1 MKNEPEEFAQYD
13 EKYMRGA
20 ENKALRY
27 YFYLSNG
34 LNVLNSFRNLGLG
47 IIAIYFALHL
57 ENIWWMVGM
66 GAVSTVLL
74 TVVGFHQ
81 VHRAGKVLE
90 WVGIR
95 FSTHFGVRTFN
106 NTQRNVEL
114 LEEIRDLLKKNHE
127 ST

>member
-1 MKNEPEEFAQYD
+1 MNHEITEE
-13 EKYMRGA
+13 ERKKYLYGTFNR
-20 ENKALRY
+20 ALRF
-27 YFYLSNG
+27 YFYLNNG
-34 LNVLNSFRNLGLG
+34 LTVLNNFRNLGLG

-57 ENIWWMVGM
+57 ENIWWMVAM
-66 GAVSTVLL
+66 AVPSVVLL
-74 TVVGFHQ
+74 TIVGYYQ
-81 VHRAGKVLE
+81 VHHAGKVLE
-90 WVGIR
+90 WIGIR